1 MYIKKYSNIL
11 FIILQ
16 AILLVLAIE
25 VGGLFATIYI
35 ITMLIWGIY
44 WSYKHWDTL
53 LLISDVILG
62 QATGQLF
69 YRNKVLNNENIKSNR
84 KKRKKN

>member
-53 LLISDVILG
+53 ILISDVILG
-62 QATGQLF
+62 QATGKLF

>member
-16 AILLVLAIE
+16 AILFILAFEI
-25 VGGLFATIYI
+25 GGWFAYIYI
-35 ITMLIWGIY
+35 GVMLIWGIY

-53 LLISDVILG
+53 ILISDVILG
-62 QATGQLF
+62 QATGKLF
-69 YRNKVLNNENIKSNR
+69 YRNKVFENE
-84 KKRKKN
+84 KRKRRKGN